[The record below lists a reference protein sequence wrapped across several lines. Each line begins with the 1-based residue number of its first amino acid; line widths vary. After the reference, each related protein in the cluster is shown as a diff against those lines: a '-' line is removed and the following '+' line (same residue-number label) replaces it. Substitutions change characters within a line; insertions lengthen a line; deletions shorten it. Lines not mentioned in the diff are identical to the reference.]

1 MKSKKTL
8 KFALSLLLLLSFT
21 ILILISC
28 QSSENNT
35 NNPTQSQSPDGQ
47 TPSGGEESSPPEFT
61 PVEGAN
67 YGGTKFRILGYDGA
81 VTDSWHFLSI
91 CEVVAEEEN
100 GNPINDSFY
109 RRNKEVEALYNVEI
123 TLVPTQRGGNDV
135 TMYTKTVL
143 ADSDEFDAAFMT
155 GSSAIKALN
164 QANMAYNLFDIP
176 ELDLSKSWWDQN
188 AIKGLSIGNKIT
200 AAMGDVNFF
209 ASVTPMAIFANKQ
222 LMQEY
227 AVENLYQ
234 AVRDGKWT
242 WDLLHTIAKQTTK
255 DLNGDGIIDK
265 YDQIGLFAQSGHLY
279 SAINCAGEII
289 APKNSDDIPEFSP
302 NLERLSAVADKVV
315 PILND
320 KSCSIMAEN
329 ILAGYGNI
337 FVELIMPKFRDGEV
351 MFHVNQM
358 MLNFE
363 LRNMEADF
371 AILPFPKID
380 EKQEKY
386 GSIILHGH
394 TTYTIVPSTCKD
406 TAKTANILQA
416 MGYYSQKY
424 VMPAYYDVTVTNK
437 FLRDD
442 DSAEMLDI
450 ILKNRV
456 FDIEAL
462 YRWGDTTALF
472 MNIAASGKPDTIVSQ
487 LESIKDKAN
496 SEIQK
501 TLSELEGG

>member
-1 MKSKKTL
+1 MKSNL
-8 KFALSLLLLLSFT
+8 KLALSLLLLLSFIIST
-21 ILILISC
+21 LISC
-28 QSSENNT
+28 QSPDSNT
-35 NNPTQSQSPDGQ
+35 NPTQSQSPDGQ

-61 PVEGAN
+61 PVEGID
-67 YGGTKFRILGYDGA
+67 YGGYKFRILGYDGG
-81 VTDSWHFLSI
+81 VTNSWHFLSL
-91 CEVVAEEEN
+91 CEVVVEEEN
-100 GNPINDSFY
+100 GEPINDAFY
-109 RRNKEVEALYNVEI
+109 KRNKEVEALYNVEI

-135 TMYTKTVL
+135 TAYKNAVL
-143 ADSDEFDAAFMT
+143 AGSDDFDAAFIT
-155 GSSAIKALN
+155 GSSSVNALN

-176 ELDLSKSWWDQN
+176 SLDLSKSWWDQN

-209 ASVTPMAIFANKQ
+209 AAVTPMAIFANKR
-222 LMQEY
+222 LMQDY
-227 AVENLYQ
+227 AIDNLYQ
-234 AVRDGKWT
+234 MVRDGKWT
-242 WDLLHTIAKQTTK
+242 WDVLHTIAKQTTI
-255 DLNGDGIIDK
+255 DLNGDGVIDK
-265 YDQIGLFAQSGHLY
+265 NDQIGLFAQSGHLY

-289 APKNSDDIPEFSP
+289 TPKNSDDIPEFSP
-302 NLERLSAVADKVV
+302 NLQRLSAVADKVV

-329 ILAGYGNI
+329 IPDGYGNI
-337 FVELIMPKFRDGEV
+337 FVELIMPKFRDGEI

-363 LRNMEADF
+363 LRNMDADF

-394 TTYTIVPSTCKD
+394 TTYTIVPSTCQN
-406 TAKTANILQA
+406 TVKTANILQA

-437 FLRDD
+437 LLRDD

-456 FDIEAL
+456 FDLAAL
-462 YRWGDTTALF
+462 YRWGDMVTVL
-472 MNIAASGKPDTIVSQ
+472 MNLTASGKPETLISQ
-487 LESIKDKAN
+487 LEKIEGKVN

-501 TLSELEGG
+501 TLDELEVIY